1 MSITT
6 RIAATAALAFAV
18 AGAAAQAPPEVLKIA
33 FIDPTSGPAANI
45 GLNILRTMQFLA
57 ERDAKAMPGAPRLEI
72 EAFDNKGSPQET
84 LSLFKL
90 AVDRGYRYVTQ
101 SVGSGAAAALIDAVN
116 KHNERNP
123 GREVVYLN
131 YAANEPVLTNEKC
144 SFWHFRFEADTSMKV
159 EAMTAAIKD
168 DPKIKRVFLV
178 NQNYAHGQQV
188 SRYAKELLARK
199 RPDIAIA
206 GDDLHPLMQVKDF
219 SPYVAKIRASGA
231 DAVLTGN
238 WGNDLAL
245 LIKAAK
251 DASLDVAFYTMYASQ
266 IGTPTVLGSTGEG
279 RIKLLYS
286 GHSNV
291 PELRPVLND
300 YKARFSEDY
309 SVFTIDYMLRMLLA
323 ATVKARSTDPVAVA
337 HALEG
342 LSLKSYGGDITM
354 RATDHQLQMPLY
366 LSTWRK
372 KGGRDFDVEGT
383 GFTWSQDKVYPP
395 YVSSTPTSCQMK
407 RPV

>member
-18 AGAAAQAPPEVLKIA
+18 AGAAAQAQPEVLKIA

-72 EAFDNKGSPQET
+72 EAFDNKGLPQET
-84 LSLFKL
+84 LNLFKL
-90 AVDRGYRYVTQ
+90 AVDRGYRYVIQ
-101 SVGSGAAAALIDAVN
+101 SVGSGAAAALLDAVN

-123 GREVVYLN
+123 GKEIVYLN
-131 YAANEPVLTNEKC
+131 YAATDPVLTNEKC
-144 SFWHFRFEADTSMKV
+144 SFWHFRFEADSSMKV

-168 DPKIKRVFLV
+168 DPKVKRVFLV
-178 NQNYAHGQQV
+178 NQNYAHGQQI
-188 SRYAKELLARK
+188 SRFAKEMLARK
-199 RPDIAIA
+199 RPDVEIV
-206 GDDLHPLMQVKDF
+206 GDELHPLMQVKDF
-219 SPYVAKIRASGA
+219 SPFIAKIKASGA
-231 DAVLTGN
+231 DTVLTGN

-245 LIKAAK
+245 QIKAAK
-251 DASLDVAFYTMYASQ
+251 DAGLGVAFYTMYASQ
-266 IGTPTVLGSTGEG
+266 IGTPTVLGTSGEG
-279 RIKLLYS
+279 RVKLFYS

-291 PELRPVLND
+291 PDLRPVLDD
-300 YKARFSEDY
+300 YKARFKEDY
-309 SVFTIDYMLRMLLA
+309 SVFTIDYMIRMLLA
-323 ATVKARSTDPVAVA
+323 ATVKAKSTEPVAVA
-337 HALEG
+337 RALEG

-354 RATDHQLQMPLY
+354 RAMDHQLQMPLY
-366 LSTWRK
+366 LATWRK
-372 KGGRDFDVEGT
+372 KGARDYDVEGT

-407 RPV
+407 RPG